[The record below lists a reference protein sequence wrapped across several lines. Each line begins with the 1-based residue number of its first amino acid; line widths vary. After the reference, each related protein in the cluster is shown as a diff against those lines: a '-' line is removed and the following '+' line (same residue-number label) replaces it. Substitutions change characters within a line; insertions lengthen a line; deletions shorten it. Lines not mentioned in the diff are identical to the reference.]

1 MTWAPIGKILTA
13 LDGSPRAALVF
24 ETATSLARQLN
35 AEVILLRVLTVPP
48 DLPPA
53 AHTHPDHLEERL
65 ERQTSAELQRL
76 ADTVRDVR
84 FSTPVVVEGDP
95 WRQILAVAT
104 AQDVDLIVLGSHGYH
119 GLDRVL
125 GTVAAKVVNHA
136 DRDVLVVHARTAPPR
151 AAAPPRSRS
160 G

>member
-1 MTWAPIGKILTA
+1 MTWAPIRKILTA
-13 LDGSPRAALVF
+13 LDESPRAPLVF

-35 AEVILLRVLTVPP
+35 AEVVLLRVLTVPP

-53 AHTHPDHLEERL
+53 AHTHPNHLEEKLEQQTTEALRRL
-65 ERQTSAELQRL
+65 GDA
-76 ADTVRDVR
+76 APNVR
-84 FSTPVVVEGDP
+84 FATPVVVEGDP

-104 AQDVDLIVLGSHGYH
+104 ALDVDLVVLGSHGYH

-136 DRDVLVVHARTAPPR
+136 DRDVLVVHARRAPPP

>member
-1 MTWAPIGKILTA
+1 MTWAPIRKILTA
-13 LDGSPRAALVF
+13 LDESPRAPLVF
-24 ETATSLARQLN
+24 EAATSLAQQLN

-65 ERQTSAELQRL
+65 EMQTADELQRL
-76 ADTVRDVR
+76 AASAPGVA
-84 FSTPVVVEGDP
+84 FSKPVVVEGDP

-104 AQDVDLIVLGSHGYH
+104 ALNVDLIVLGSHGYH

-136 DRDVLVVHARTAPPR
+136 DRDVLVVHARRAPPP
-151 AAAPPRSRS
+151 APAPPRSRS

>member
-1 MTWAPIGKILTA
+1 MTWSPIRKILAA
-13 LDGSPRAALVF
+13 LDESPRAPLVF

-35 AEVILLRVLTVPP
+35 AEVILLRVVSVPP

-53 AHTHPDHLEERL
+53 AHTHPDHLEETL
-65 ERQTSAELQRL
+65 ELRAVDELQRL
-76 ADTVRDVR
+76 AAAAPGVQ
-84 FSTPVVVEGDP
+84 FSTPVAVEGDP

-136 DRDVLVVHARTAPPR
+136 DRDVLVVHARRAPPP
-151 AAAPPRSRS
+151 AAAPPRNQS